1 MRMKKNAMWIV
12 AMFVTALLSAFIAG
26 CGGGGQSGAG
36 GQQAAAPAAGAA
48 KYPTRPIE
56 FIVPWG
62 PGGGAD
68 QMARLTG
75 KNAEKILKVSMP
87 ILNVAGATGATGMA
101 KLLAG
106 STEGYSIS
114 VYIADTHAVMT
125 TGKAAWKL
133 EDFTPVA
140 VMMKVPSYLFAKADG
155 PFKTW
160 ADFEKAAK
168 ASPGKYKVGI
178 LGEGSVDD
186 ITLQYLKSK
195 GIEVIGVPF
204 PNPGERY
211 TSVLGGHVD
220 LLYEQA
226 GDVRQYLDGKQIRP
240 LIIFDEQRLAAFP
253 DVPCSKELG
262 YNIFLPQF
270 RSIIIKAGTDPVRV
284 KLLADAFKQV
294 YDSPEY
300 QKFLVDQY
308 AAKNSYV
315 GPSEAAAFM
324 KKELETMNSFLTK
337 K

>member
-1 MRMKKNAMWIV
+1 MRMKKNAMWIL
-12 AMFVTALLSAFIAG
+12 AMFLTALLSAFIAG

-36 GQQAAAPAAGAA
+36 GQQTAAGAA
-48 KYPTRPIE
+48 VKYPTRPIE

-106 STEGYSIS
+106 STEGYGIS

-125 TGKAAWKL
+125 TGKAGWKM
-133 EDFTPVA
+133 EDITPVA
-140 VMMKVPSYLFAKADG
+140 VMMKCPSYLFAKADG

-195 GIEVIGVPF
+195 GIEVTGVPF

-226 GDVRQYLDGKQIRP
+226 GDVRQYLDSKQIRP
-240 LIIFDEQRLAAFP
+240 LIIFDEQRLEAFP
-253 DVPCSKELG
+253 DVPSSKELG
-262 YNIFLPQF
+262 YDVYLPQF
-270 RSIIIKAGTDPVRV
+270 RAIIIKAGTDPARV

-300 QKFLVDQY
+300 QKFLGEQF
-308 AAKNSYV
+308 ASKNSYV
-315 GPSEAAAFM
+315 GPAEATAFM
-324 KKELETMNSFLTK
+324 KKELDTMNSFLGK
-337 K
+337 KN